1 MSALLVPAVAMALL
15 VTAVSSASA
24 LVVMNSA
31 FGPVSADS
39 ISVSDSGPV
48 AGGFTNLV
56 MDGSIIGELPQF
68 SVIGGVLL
76 SATVVWEASATSA
89 GSLTFT
95 GTVENP
101 SGPPSAGGTLD
112 ATIEINLF
120 GAEVDSA
127 DAPSESCGG
136 AFATMLDCGSTTA
149 TATGSMM
156 YFSVDPDFSAF
167 LGFGTIDVE
176 AVATW
181 LFSGGCIPVA
191 GLDECSKIS
200 FTHVRSAEFGA
211 PLADFHVEYAWCEA
225 GSEDCPD
232 PVLGENTPDPSQQ
245 PPSVPAPATLALVAS
260 GLAFAGLIRV
270 RRGR

>member
-24 LVVMNSA
+24 LDVMNSA

-48 AGGFTNLV
+48 AGGFNNLV

-101 SGPPSAGGTLD
+101 NGPPSAGGLLD
-112 ATIEINLF
+112 ATIDISLF

-127 DAPSESCGG
+127 DAPGESCGG

-149 TATGSMM
+149 TATGSIM
-156 YFSVDPDFSAF
+156 YISLDPNFSAF

-181 LFSGGCIPVA
+181 EFIGGCIPVDP
-191 GLDECSKIS
+191 LDECSKIS
-200 FTHVRSAEFGA
+200 FTHARSAAFAG
-211 PLADFHVEYAWCEA
+211 PPNFHVEYAWCEA

-232 PVLGENTPDPSQQ
+232 PVLGENTPDPTQQ
-245 PPSVPAPATLALVAS
+245 PPSVPAPATLALMAS
-260 GLAFAGLIRV
+260 GLALTGLMRV